1 MDVMTEGKA
10 VTLVGIAAVVLG
22 AGAWLAVVLLGG
34 NGALAT
40 LAMFVVGG
48 LGIDQMSR
56 IGMRYDR
63 G

>member
-1 MDVMTEGKA
+1 MTEGKA

-63 G
+63 R

>member
-1 MDVMTEGKA
+1 MTEGKA
-10 VTLVGIAAVVLG
+10 VTLVGIATLLLG

-56 IGMRYDR
+56 IAMWYDR
-63 G
+63 R

>member
-1 MDVMTEGKA
+1 MTEGKA

-22 AGAWLAVVLLGG
+22 AGAWLAVVFLGG

-48 LGIDQMSR
+48 IGIDQMSR
-56 IGMRYDR
+56 VGMRYDR
-63 G
+63 R